1 MGRITKA
8 ISKETVAACKLELKT
23 QGIRGENGRRLQ
35 AIISASEHG
44 ISAVAKIYNISRE
57 TLMRWIHRFKEEGSK
72 AFNVKQ
78 GRGRRHKLN
87 DGQRLELQDYIE
99 KEGKHLTAKKLRLV
113 IKEKYGMEV
122 SDVTAYRLL
131 KKTEL
136 LTYKAKTDSL

>member
-1 MGRITKA
+1 MSRATKA

-23 QGIRGENGRRLQ
+23 QGVRGENGRRLQ

-57 TLMRWIHRFKEEGSK
+57 TLMRWIRRFREGGSD

-113 IKEKYGMEV
+113 VKEKYNIEV
-122 SDVTAYRLL
+122 SNITAYRLL
-131 KKTEL
+131 KKTGFL
-136 LTYKAKTDSL
+136 SYKAKTDPL